1 METNNGNVG
10 IGTTTEAPTFYETI
24 KRILEP
30 YVGHQL
36 NFDAEWLNIA
46 GKLTS
51 AILNTYEVKVKELLE
66 ENFNNSPSGNS

>member
-1 METNNGNVG
+1 MRAET
-10 IGTTTEAPTFYETI
+10 PTFYDTI

-30 YVGHQL
+30 YVGQQV
-36 NFDAEWLNIA
+36 NFDDEWLNIA

-66 ENFNNSPSGNS
+66 ETFNNPPSRHS